1 MKDDTILDITND
13 IKWIGILDP
22 DLRTFDI
29 VMETVHGTTYNSY
42 FIDAQKKTIVETTKE
57 NDINLSFQALTDDME
72 GTVLAHAL
80 FSMGIA
86 NDKLKFSDLVKGDNL
101 ENKVHIA

>member
-1 MKDDTILDITND
+1 MKDDKILDITND

-57 NDINLSFQALTDDME
+57 KYWDTYIAKIKKLVNPIDIEYIIVNHTEPDHS
-72 GTVLAHAL
+72 GN
-80 FSMGIA
+80 IA
-86 NDKLKFSDLVKGDNL
+86 NLLKVALLFHLF
-101 ENKVHIA
+101 